1 MEPSSF
7 LSLSLLERTG
17 ARSNG
22 QWFDKPET
30 GAGRGVG
37 FEMSCEAFAI
47 RFVSSNAASV
57 PARIWIWHPA
67 WRTRYWF
74 TRTTDSGILSVVL
87 DRSSKVSLTRFNFGK
102 FFPFFLSFLPSNE
115 GNFSPFFR
123 TAFLGYLFN
132 RTFFQFVNIQNRSFS
147 FGILFF
153 WTIICNNFSSSNRI
167 FCEYVVCFFI
177 LQVSSIKVLILKNYE
192 IFFASRSPRI
202 SE

>member
-7 LSLSLLERTG
+7 LSLSLSLLERTG

-115 GNFSPFFR
+115 GNFSLFFR

-132 RTFFQFVNIQNRSFS
+132 RTFFQFLNIQTVS
-147 FGILFF
+147 LF
-153 WTIICNNFSSSNRI
+153 
-167 FCEYVVCFFI
+167 
-177 LQVSSIKVLILKNYE
+177 
-192 IFFASRSPRI
+192 
-202 SE
+202 